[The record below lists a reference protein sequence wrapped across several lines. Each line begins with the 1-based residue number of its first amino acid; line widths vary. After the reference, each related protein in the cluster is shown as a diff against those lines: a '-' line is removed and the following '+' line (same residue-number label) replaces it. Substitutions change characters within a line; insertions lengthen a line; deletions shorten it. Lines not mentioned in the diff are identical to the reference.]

1 MLCDHSRGPIQRIVI
16 TPRGAGQ
23 LRQCSYVRVSS
34 CTTEL
39 SIVDCQVRI
48 IAAKL
53 THMWMKAHQ
62 WIVTLGLL
70 ALVLAAAVGL
80 ILTRQSAQS
89 NSAGS
94 SGRRPP
100 IVDEQPLKTARA
112 MAPLASDWDEQRFSR
127 QALKLADHAVD
138 VAFSYEMRQATEH
151 PAPPTPESK
160 KLFAQA
166 DQAQAAVRGEQERL
180 DQLQKQLANPKDERR
195 RETVQQQIDL
205 TKAQLELDQDEL
217 DDVKGDLIRSGA
229 DRLSRIQHQFN
240 RHEATQKEY
249 ETSIPQTATASNT
262 INTQAG
268 SSSATSQ
275 LATWNSLRG
284 KTIQLQRA
292 QDEAKQAANNLKQS
306 HESLQTQVA
315 METSNKEAI
324 AQQAKSGIEATS
336 GNDASAAKS
345 TAKAITSLHQISVD
359 QKDLS
364 DFDKR
369 IQDQEDLA
377 AAYGNWNDL
386 VKVHQRAVAHEMLQ
400 SALLI
405 LLVLFGVYLANRLVD
420 NFFVGLAVERTR
432 LHTLRGVIRFAVQAL
447 GLSLILL
454 ILFGVPN
461 QISTILGLAGAG
473 LTVACKDFIM
483 GFIGWFLLMG
493 RNGLRVGDWVEI
505 DGVVG
510 EVVEIGLLRTVL
522 LETGNWT
529 DTGHPTGRKVAFV
542 NSFAI
547 EGHFFNFSTTGQ
559 WLWDEVEI
567 LVPAS
572 ENPYPVIDAIQKMV
586 AKETE
591 ANAKAAEQEW
601 QKATTRYRAQPVS
614 AAAEVSLRPT
624 ASGIEV
630 HVRYITRA
638 GERHAMRT
646 RLYQALVDLL
656 HTRPGDQV
664 AAVRAPA
671 GR

>member
-1 MLCDHSRGPIQRIVI
+1 
-16 TPRGAGQ
+16 
-23 LRQCSYVRVSS
+23 
-34 CTTEL
+34 
-39 SIVDCQVRI
+39 
-48 IAAKL
+48 
-53 THMWMKAHQ
+53 MWMKAHQ

-89 NSAGS
+89 TSAGMQ
-94 SGRRPP
+94 GRRPP
-100 IVDEQPLKTARA
+100 IVDEQPLATARA
-112 MAPLASDWDEQRFSR
+112 MAALASDWDEQRYAR
-127 QALKLADHAVD
+127 QALKLADHTVD
-138 VAFSYEMRQATEH
+138 VAFNYEMRQATEH

-160 KLFAQA
+160 KLFAQENQADSAVRA
-166 DQAQAAVRGEQERL
+166 DQARI
-180 DQLQKQLANPKDERR
+180 DQLQKELAGAKDERGR
-195 RETVQQQIDL
+195 DALQQQIDL

-217 DDVKGDLIRSGA
+217 EDVKGSLIRSGA
-229 DRLSRIQHQFN
+229 DRLSRIQRQFN

-249 ETSIPQTATASNT
+249 DSSNPQSAGAPPSNP
-262 INTQAG
+262 QAG
-268 SSSATSQ
+268 SSSA
-275 LATWNSLRG
+275 LAQFSTWNALRG
-284 KTIQLQRA
+284 KRARLQHA
-292 QDEAKQAANNLKQS
+292 LDEARQAGNQIRQS
-306 HESLQTQVA
+306 HDAMQSQVA
-315 METSNKEAI
+315 MEVSNKEAI
-324 AQQAKSGIEATS
+324 AQQARSGIEAVAGNAASSS
-336 GNDASAAKS
+336 GS

-364 DFDKR
+364 DLEKR
-369 IQDQEDLA
+369 IQDQDDLA
-377 AAYGNWNDL
+377 TAYGNWVDL
-386 VKVHQRAVAHEMLQ
+386 VKVRQRAVAHEMLQ
-400 SALLI
+400 SAMLI
-405 LLVLFGVYLANRLVD
+405 LLVLFGVYLCNRLVD
-420 NFFVGLAVERTR
+420 HFFVSLAVERTR

-447 GLSLILL
+447 GLALILL

-461 QISTILGLAGAG
+461 EMSTILGLAGAG

-529 DTGHPTGRKVAFV
+529 DSGHPTGRKVAFV

-567 LVPAS
+567 MVPAS
-572 ENPYPVIDAIQKMV
+572 QNPYPVIDAIQKMV

-591 ANAKAAEQEW
+591 ANVKAAEQEW
-601 QKATTRYRAQPVS
+601 QKAATRYRAQPVS
-614 AAAEVSLRPT
+614 AAPAISLRPT

-638 GERHAMRT
+638 GERHAMKT
-646 RLYQALVDLL
+646 RLYQALVELL
-656 HTRPGDQV
+656 HSRPSDQV
-664 AAVRAPA
+664 AAAVAPA

>member
-1 MLCDHSRGPIQRIVI
+1 
-16 TPRGAGQ
+16 
-23 LRQCSYVRVSS
+23 
-34 CTTEL
+34 
-39 SIVDCQVRI
+39 
-48 IAAKL
+48 
-53 THMWMKAHQ
+53 MWMKAHQ
-62 WIVTLGLL
+62 WIVTLGLM

-80 ILTRQSAQS
+80 VLTRQSAQS
-89 NSAGS
+89 TPTGS
-94 SGRRPP
+94 GGRRPP

-112 MAPLASDWDEQRFSR
+112 MAALASDWEEQRYSR
-127 QALKLADHAVD
+127 QALKLADHSVD

-160 KLFAQA
+160 KLYAQA
-166 DQAQAAVRGEQERL
+166 NQADAAARADQERI
-180 DQLQKQLANPKDERR
+180 DQFQKQVANAKDARGR
-195 RETVQQQIDL
+195 DTLQQQIDL

-217 DDVKGDLIRSGA
+217 EDVKGDLIRSGA
-229 DRLSRIQHQFN
+229 DRLSRIQRQFN

-249 ETSIPQTATASNT
+249 ETSNPQTGAGNSGGNTSSNS
-262 INTQAG
+262 QAG
-268 SSSATSQ
+268 SSSIAQFS
-275 LATWNSLRG
+275 AWNRLRG
-284 KTIQLQRA
+284 KTIQLQQA
-292 QDEAKQAANNLKQS
+292 LDEAKQSGAKLRQS
-306 HESLQTQVA
+306 HEELQSQVT

-336 GNDASAAKS
+336 GNDGSSTGS

-359 QKDLS
+359 QKDLG
-364 DFDKR
+364 DLDKR
-369 IQDQEDLA
+369 IQDQDDLA
-377 AAYGNWNDL
+377 TAYGNWVDV
-386 VKVHQRAVAHEMLQ
+386 VKIRQRAAAHDMLR
-400 SALLI
+400 SAMLI

-420 NFFVGLAVERTR
+420 HFFVGLAVERTR

-461 QISTILGLAGAG
+461 QMSTILGLAGAG

-529 DTGHPTGRKVAFV
+529 DSGHPTGRKVAFV

-567 LVPAS
+567 LVPS
-572 ENPYPVIDAIQKMV
+572 SQNPYPVIDAIQKMV
-586 AKETE
+586 TE
-591 ANAKAAEQEW
+591 QTQANVVAAEQEW
-601 QKATTRYRAQPVS
+601 QRATSRYRAQPVS
-614 AAAEVSLRPT
+614 AAPSLSIRPT
-624 ASGIEV
+624 SSGIDV

-638 GERHAMRT
+638 GERHAMKT
-646 RLYQALVDLL
+646 RLYQALVELL
-656 HTRPGDQV
+656 HRRQDDP
-664 AAVRAPA
+664 AATASAQAAR
-671 GR
+671 